1 MNGFAYIIPFLVLLL
16 FLYASFKKVNVYS
29 AFTSGVKECLP
40 LLYNLFAPILTVLLL
55 SELFSLSGI
64 ENLFLRLVAPI
75 FEFLKIPTE
84 IAPLVILKPFS
95 GSGSLAIL
103 NDILIKNGANSY
115 VSLCAISV
123 FGSSETTFYV
133 SAVYYSL
140 CKNKNATKAII
151 ISLVANIFATVFAC
165 FICRLFY

>member
-1 MNGFAYIIPFLVLLL
+1 MNGFAYLIPVAILLL
-16 FLYASFKKVNVYS
+16 FVYASFKKVNVYG

-40 LLYNLFAPILTVLLL
+40 LLYNLFAPILAVLLL
-55 SELFSLSGI
+55 SELFSLSGL
-64 ENLFLRLVAPI
+64 ENSFLKLVTPI
-75 FEFLKIPTE
+75 FEFLKIPPE

-103 NDILIKNGANSY
+103 SDILVKHGANSY
-115 VSLCAISV
+115 VSLCAIGV